1 MNVGELT
8 PAMRGFVDFFGEA
21 GPRWGLPAT
30 ACRVHAYLYMLA
42 RPCLEIDIAAA
53 LSLDEP
59 TLRGALDFLADYQM
73 IASVPAGR
81 WRTSADPWD
90 AMFGGLEARRRRE
103 MPQAL
108 AVLRDCR
115 AQARSDGATPRL
127 AGLQIAKMLD
137 LAEDLVAID
146 RQAQRLSPQTLR
158 GLLTMS
164 GRAVKMLD
172 RFLGPRRG

>member
-1 MNVGELT
+1 MSASGLT
-8 PAMRGFVDFFGEA
+8 PAMRSFVDFFGEV
-21 GPRWGLPAT
+21 GPRWGLPAD
-30 ACRVHAYLYMLA
+30 ACRVHAYLYMQA
-42 RPCLEIDIAAA
+42 RPCPEASIAAA
-53 LSLDEP
+53 LPLDEAS
-59 TLRGALDFLADYQM
+59 LRSALDFLADYQM
-73 IASVPAGR
+73 VTTSSGQ
-81 WRTSADPWD
+81 WRTSADPWE

-108 AVLRDCR
+108 SVLRDCR
-115 AQARSDGATPRL
+115 TQAQSDGATSRL
-127 AGLQIAKMLD
+127 AGFQIARMLE